1 MNRRILAMLIVIGI
15 WAACSSAMAQASSG
29 RGPII
34 ARGAQRQQ
42 IEATPI
48 LQRPYRPLHF
58 YGNTVRRRHY
68 SGRAEPASGDRNR
81 GASSVARRN

>member
-1 MNRRILAMLIVIGI
+1 LAMLIVIGM
-15 WAACSSAMAQASSG
+15 WAGCSSATAQAASG

-42 IEATPI
+42 IATTPI

-68 SGRAEPASGDRNR
+68 HGRAVPAPGNRNR
-81 GASSVARRN
+81 ATSSVARRN